1 MRWSIVFAQRRL
13 EIPGQTFDVVVDESG
28 WDPGRPQLWP
38 SVGMYPCYDEMLY
51 DFMTMDEVRNL
62 AYREALRDLAPGRSA
77 LDIGTGRDLNWAL
90 ASLAAGATRVTAVEG
105 MAETY
110 RMALEH
116 AEREG
121 LLGRID
127 LRHGWST
134 EISLERR
141 VDLCV
146 SEVIGDIGGAEG
158 AAAILADARRRL
170 TTPEAMFVPHL
181 CVTLAGAA
189 CFADIFPSGAG
200 FFEDSLDLLTQAF
213 TFLKGPRD
221 VLLGI
226 SGIGP
231 EAVLSDHKPVE
242 VLEFNGKLAV
252 EGDTTVALTMTRPG
266 RVDGVLLWIQ
276 LWCSPDGAPVDSL
289 HERTNWMPAYVPLFD
304 EPHAVERGDVLTL
317 GFRYKP
323 SDDGIHPDYSLN
335 GRLHTA
341 QGVTT
346 GEHDVQYRPTAL
358 RGRPV
363 YDRLFPMATEE

>member
-1 MRWSIVFAQRRL
+1 MFAQRRL
-13 EIPGQTFDVVVDESG
+13 EIPGPSFDVVVDESD
-28 WDPGRPQLWP
+28 WDSGSPQLWP
-38 SVGMYPCYDEMLY
+38 SVGMHPCYDEMLY

-62 AYREALRDLAPGRSA
+62 AYREALRQLAPGRTV
-77 LDIGTGRDLNWAL
+77 LDIGTGRDLNWAVEAL
-90 ASLAAGATRVTAVEG
+90 GAGARRVTAVEG
-105 MAETY
+105 MDETY
-110 RMALEH
+110 RMAWEH

-121 LLGRID
+121 LLDRID

-134 EISLERR
+134 EISLDPR
-141 VDLCV
+141 VEMCV

-181 CVTLAGAA
+181 CVTFAGAA

-200 FFEDSLDLLTQAF
+200 FFADSLDLLTQAF
-213 TFLKGPRD
+213 TVLGGPCD

-231 EAVLSDHKPVE
+231 EAVISDHKPVE
-242 VLEFNGKLAV
+242 VLEFNGNLAV
-252 EGDTTVALTMTRPG
+252 EGDSTVTLTAQRDG

-276 LWCSPDGAPVDSL
+276 LWCSPDGPPVDSL

-304 EPHAVERGDVLTL
+304 EPREVAAGDVLTL

-323 SDDGIHPDYSLN
+323 SDDGIHPDYSLS
-335 GRLHTA
+335 GSLRTA
-341 QGVTT
+341 QGVAT
-346 GEHDVQYRPTAL
+346 GEHDVPYRPVGL

-363 YDRLFPMATEE
+363 YERLFPTVSEE